1 MAIPDISIDAIIII
15 IVIMG
20 IVVYVAITVV
30 KDLIEEMDEE

>member
-1 MAIPDISIDAIIII
+1 MAISDISIDAIII